1 MKPTVEWMSE
11 NYDKFNNELFGGELG
26 ACSFAVINRGHHNL
40 GRFRI
45 RRQIYVNRWN
55 RRIFI
60 QAGDYWSGYQNIEV
74 NKDNFVRIC
83 DPEISMNGSYSA
95 TEEAL
100 LNTLIHEM
108 CHYYTYM
115 YGICPK
121 QAHGTEFRQIAS
133 NVCSRSN
140 GRFVITRVAN
150 AEEMSKHKLDDR
162 VFQRLVDNVYSI
174 FTEMKDGA
182 VRLTRAKN
190 KNVIREIIDYHSRV
204 HNAIRTYVYLDS
216 DMSEYFAKNGKKH
229 IMRTY
234 RFWTMNGDFDTVL
247 SQWPDAQPIKKVN
260 YDDMN
265 NENYSRDVVDII
277 TERVMTEIKNNR
289 MPTDAIAITPDM
301 NLSDVSPLEMA

>member
-1 MKPTVEWMSE
+1 
-11 NYDKFNNELFGGELG
+11 
-26 ACSFAVINRGHHNL
+26 
-40 GRFRI
+40 
-45 RRQIYVNRWN
+45 
-55 RRIFI
+55 
-60 QAGDYWSGYQNIEV
+60 
-74 NKDNFVRIC
+74 
-83 DPEISMNGSYSA
+83 MNSSYSA
-95 TEEAL
+95 TEDAL
-100 LNTLIHEM
+100 LNTLVHEM

-115 YGICPK
+115 YGYCPK

-133 NVCSRSN
+133 EVCSRSN
-140 GRFVITRVAN
+140 GRFVITRLAG
-150 AEEMSKHKLDDR
+150 AEAMSKHKLDDK

-190 KNVIREIIDYHSRV
+190 KNVIDEIIDYHSRAR
-204 HNAIRTYVYLDS
+204 NAIRTYVYLDG
-216 DMSEYFAKNGKKH
+216 DMSEYFARNGKKH

-247 SQWPDAQPIKKVN
+247 SQWPDAHPIKKVN

-289 MPTDAIAITPDM
+289 MAGDAIAITPDM
-301 NLSDVSPLEMA
+301 NLSDASPLEMA